1 MVIQPLNFLTYKL
14 GRILPASLSSSQ
26 ETIILTMC
34 EKLFILQGLSVS
46 LIAKFEISLN
56 WYILDT
62 DGCILSVEY

>member
-34 EKLFILQGLSVS
+34 AKLFILQGLSVS
-46 LIAKFEISLN
+46 PIAKFEMSLN
-56 WYILDT
+56 WCILDT
-62 DGCILSVEY
+62 DCCILSVEY